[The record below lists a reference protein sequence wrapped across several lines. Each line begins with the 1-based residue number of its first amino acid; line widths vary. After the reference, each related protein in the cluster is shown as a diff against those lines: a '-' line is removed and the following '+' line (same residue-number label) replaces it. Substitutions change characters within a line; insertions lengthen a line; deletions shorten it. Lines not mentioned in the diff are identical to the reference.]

1 MTNTA
6 LGGASPVDHDQTPF
20 TRELLLRSLF
30 KHALVEVHVWKVV
43 RDDAGAI
50 ATWRLVDANA
60 AALKSWGR
68 NLADII
74 GKTTE
79 QIFPAAEPVKTFL
92 PIVEEII
99 RTGQPKEWEVN
110 FPGTQQ
116 VLHMISIP
124 DGDFFV
130 STGFDVTAERKHK
143 RELEDT
149 LRSLTQATKAGGVGL
164 WDWDLDTNEV
174 HYSDEYKRQL
184 GYAPD
189 EFANNFEAWRS
200 RVHPDDL
207 APTLASV
214 SERIAHPADSK
225 NSVFRMR
232 HRDGSYR
239 WILAQSSIILGEDGR
254 PRRMLGSHVDITERR
269 RLEDKVLETQKL
281 EALGTLAA
289 GIAHDFNN
297 LLTAITGNL
306 SLLRTALPTSAEVTS
321 LLEELEGATSRAG
334 SLTNQLLTFAK
345 GSSPVRDVA
354 SVREL
359 LVASATFVTRGS
371 KVRCVFEVA
380 DDVKAVNADVGQI
393 SQVIDNLVINAMQ
406 AMPRGGTIRIG
417 AANATLIETNPNG
430 LPSGHYVRIVV
441 ADDGPGIPPEVLP
454 RIFDPFF
461 TTKASGSGL
470 GLFSAYGII
479 TRHGG
484 CITVQS
490 TVGRGTVFEIYLPA
504 TNAVPSARV
513 ALREIA
519 GKGRILVLDDE
530 STIRRVIRRALERLG
545 YQCDDCGSSD
555 EALQRFGDSVREGHA
570 YDAVILDLTLPGD
583 RGGAEVLALMRTLD
597 PKVVAIVSSGY
608 TDDDTLAHAAN
619 HGFSG
624 RLRKPFDLV
633 ALSAE
638 VARVLD
644 RSRAGER

>member
-1 MTNTA
+1 
-6 LGGASPVDHDQTPF
+6 
-20 TRELLLRSLF
+20 
-30 KHALVEVHVWKVV
+30 
-43 RDDAGAI
+43 
-50 ATWRLVDANA
+50 
-60 AALKSWGR
+60 
-68 NLADII
+68 LADVI

-79 QIFPAAEPVKTFL
+79 EIFPDAEPVKTFL
-92 PIVEEII
+92 PIVDEII
-99 RTGQPKEWEVN
+99 RTGQPKEWEVV
-110 FPGTQQ
+110 FRGTGQ

-124 DGDFFV
+124 DGEFFV

-189 EFANNFEAWRS
+189 EFSNTFEEWRS

-214 SERIAHPADSK
+214 RARIAHPAESN
-225 NSVFRMR
+225 NSVFRML

-239 WILAQSSIILGEDGR
+239 WILAQSSIIQGEDGR
-254 PRRMLGSHVDITERR
+254 PHRMLGSHIDITERR

-297 LLTAITGNL
+297 LLTAISGNL
-306 SLLRTALPTSAEVTS
+306 SLLRVTPPTTGEVS
-321 LLEELEGATSRAG
+321 NLLNELEGATSRA
-334 SLTNQLLTFAK
+334 SALTNQLLTFAK
-345 GSSPVRDVA
+345 GNSPVRDVA

-359 LVASATFVTRGS
+359 VIASATFVTRGS

-380 DDVKAVNADVGQI
+380 DDVDAVNADVGQI

-417 AANATLIETNPNG
+417 AANATLTETNLNC
-430 LPSGHYVRIVV
+430 LPAGRYVRIFV
-441 ADDGPGIPPEVLP
+441 ADDGPGIPPDVLP

-461 TTKASGSGL
+461 TTKSSGSGL

-479 TRHGG
+479 SRHGG
-484 CITVQS
+484 RITVQS
-490 TVGRGTVFEIYLPA
+490 TIGRGSVFEIYLPA
-504 TNAVPSARV
+504 TSATPQARL
-513 ALREIA
+513 ALHEIA
-519 GKGRILVLDDE
+519 GTGRILVLDDE
-530 STIRRVIRRALERLG
+530 SAIRSVLRRALQRLG
-545 YQCDDCGSSD
+545 YQCDDCGSSE
-555 EALQRFGDSVREGHA
+555 EALQRFGDAVREGHA

-583 RGGAEVLALMRTLD
+583 RGGAEVVELMKKVD
-597 PKVVAIVSSGY
+597 PQVVAIVSSGY
-608 TDDDTLAHAAN
+608 TDDDTLAHAAS

-624 RLRKPFDLV
+624 RLKKPFDLV
-633 ALSAE
+633 SLSTE
-638 VARVLD
+638 VARVLQ
-644 RSRAGER
+644 RARDSGSIKTGQ